1 MEEEVIISGSE
12 LESTFSDNALTLYM
26 REVKKYPLLSN
37 EEVIDCCNRY
47 KKGDLTAREK
57 LINHNLRLV
66 VSVASKCVN
75 QINHLNLLD
84 LIQEGNLGLMRAIE
98 TYDYNE
104 AQFSTYATWWIRQAI
119 TRAIENKE
127 DEIRKP
133 VNLQEK
139 IYSYKKLIDNNNK
152 LEINMTEEE
161 KAKTLGISLE
171 NLKNIENTILQTV
184 TSMNKKVDD
193 KESSE
198 LGDFLTY
205 NIDSYDD
212 VENEIVTKELI
223 AVLREVLN
231 PLQFYVIYEHVLSGK
246 KVSLENI
253 SVELGVTKERIR
265 QLELKALNKIK
276 PYMIP
281 GNNKY
286 IKILNKI
293 RDNHQNI
300 DSIRMSAITPDDV
313 YRYNYM
319 SKYFDD
325 KEKNVY
331 ILKYLSDY
339 NYSDL
344 FICKKSDISYN
355 EYLHIIKSIDLKINK
370 YFKFNDYNSFKNTM
384 IKMHGTKVYSL
395 LKDFKIIDYGAL
407 SIKFNNMSLDEFYNI
422 YGIYIN
428 DLTKKEIELLEKF
441 FKTNNKCN
449 ISNNEIIKNVNLAI
463 INPKNNNLFLNNKI
477 LYNTYLINK
486 DNFTLEQQ
494 LLLECYLFKIR
505 DKKVYIE
512 KYGEPKYRFS
522 KKYYINRLEK
532 MYYGINNYFEN
543 DFDIEKYKIVRD
555 KYKDKLDINRI
566 KILDVYYGFN
576 MEKGTI
582 DDIALMLGISYKKA
596 HGITRDAREFAINL
610 YANRNITL
618 DINKELYIPY
628 ILNQNYEFTEENRKI
643 LKMILIDG
651 KTYDDIHK
659 ELNISKAKISNIFT
673 DSIRKIDFYRYS
685 IINVTNYSEEDITK
699 VVDTFDDLFN
709 ELEFNILLDKYIN
722 NINNDLLASKYNIS
736 KIDINKIIAK
746 FNKTYLRYKV
756 LDVDLNKEE
765 ILNEIESHISESVI
779 NDVKKNL
786 LAYLYGIKCFYNEE
800 GLKLT
805 KIEFQNRYNI
815 TKNMLEH
822 YLRDAITS
830 IKLKKIGLLHND
842 NCYISRDE
850 LDKILDDVHLPISMK
865 EREIICYLFELK
877 GFEYKTFEELESIY
891 DDNLSSIK
899 RRYQRSI
906 LTIYKY
912 LNKEIDGII
921 DYEIDIL
928 PNLKYFDLGDRL
940 FLEDHYKNKLTYQ
953 EIAKKYNYSFDQA
966 VSIFNR
972 LLIKIH
978 DILNNSDKK
987 YFDFDYYLEVIDNKD
1002 LAFVG
1007 DITLAKK
1014 IFNMYFRM
1022 DGVDKKSVP
1031 EIINILGLSYVT
1043 TTVHDTIY
1051 NLMLAVCKYKDGIR
1065 KNSMYSYEDVFNY
1078 YEKNK
1083 DNLSFYKKEIFEGYL
1098 NGGKSRSVNQL
1109 NEISGAILY
1118 ELLKDENK
1126 LQFDLSCSKKE
1137 IINIIK
1143 KYGKMIPTSTKE
1155 GLMNKFSIRDREL
1168 LSGKE
1173 INHVYRI
1180 LDSLSKEYLK
1190 EDEVRLVKKR

>member
-1 MEEEVIISGSE
+1 MEEEVIISDSE
-12 LESTFSDNALTLYM
+12 LESTFSDNALTSYM
-26 REVKKYPLLSN
+26 REIKKYPLLSN

-47 KKGDLTAREK
+47 KKGDLSAREK
-57 LINHNLRLV
+57 LVNHNLRLV
-66 VSVASKCVN
+66 VSVANKYVK
-75 QINHLNLLD
+75 QLNHLNILD
-84 LIQEGNLGLMRAIE
+84 IIQEGNIGLMRAIE

-133 VNLQEK
+133 VDVQEK
-139 IYSYKKLIDNNNK
+139 IYSYKKLIENNSK
-152 LEINMTEEE
+152 LGIKMTEEE
-161 KAKTLGISLE
+161 IAKTLEISSAT
-171 NLKNIENTILQTV
+171 LKNIENTISQTV

-193 KESSE
+193 HESSE

-205 NIDSYDD
+205 NNESYND

-223 AVLREVLN
+223 AVLKELLN

-246 KVSLENI
+246 KVSLEDI
-253 SVELGVTKERIR
+253 SIELGVTRERIR
-265 QLELKALNKIK
+265 QIELKALNKIK

-281 GNNKY
+281 GNNKF
-286 IKILNKI
+286 ITVLNKI
-293 RDNHQNI
+293 RDKNENI
-300 DSIRMSAITPDDV
+300 HLIRMSAITPDDV
-313 YRYNYM
+313 YKYNYM
-319 SKYFDD
+319 CKYFDA

-344 FICKKSDISYN
+344 FICKKSNISYN
-355 EYLHIIKSIDLKINK
+355 EYLHIIKSINSKINK
-370 YFKFNDYNSFKNTM
+370 YFNFNDYNLFKNTM

-395 LKDFKIIDYGAL
+395 LKDFKMIDYEDL
-407 SIKFNNMSLDEFYNI
+407 SIKFNDMSLDEFYNN

-428 DLTKKEIELLEKF
+428 DLTKNEIDLLEKF
-441 FKTNNKCN
+441 FNNSNKCN

-463 INPKNNNLFLNNKI
+463 INPKNNNLFLSNKI

-486 DNFTLEQQ
+486 NNFTLEQQ
-494 LLLECYLFKIR
+494 ILIECYLFKIK

-522 KKYYINRLEK
+522 KKYYINSLEK

-555 KYKDKLDINRI
+555 KYQDKLGINRI
-566 KILDVYYGFN
+566 KILDIYYGFN
-576 MEKGTI
+576 VEKGTI
-582 DDIALMLGISYKKA
+582 DDIAMMLGISYKKA

-659 ELNISKAKISNIFT
+659 ELNINKAKISNIFT
-673 DSIRKIDFYRYS
+673 DSIRKIDFYRYG
-685 IINVTNYSEEDITK
+685 IINITSYSEEDITK
-699 VVDTFDDLFN
+699 VIDTFDSLFN
-709 ELEFNILLDKYIN
+709 ELEFNVLIDKYIN

-736 KIDINKIIAK
+736 KIDVNKIIAK
-746 FNKTYLRYKV
+746 FNKNYLRYKALEV
-756 LDVDLNKEE
+756 NLNKEE
-765 ILNEIESHISESVI
+765 ILNEIENHISESVI
-779 NDVKKNL
+779 NDIKKNL
-786 LAYLYGIKCFYNEE
+786 LAHLYGIKCSYNKE

-805 KIEFQNRYNI
+805 KIEFQNKYNI

-822 YLRDAITS
+822 YLREAIIN
-830 IKLKKIGLLHND
+830 IKLKKIGLLRND
-842 NCYISRDE
+842 NCYISRNE
-850 LDKILDDVHLPISMK
+850 LDKILDDVHLPISTK

-877 GFEYKTFEELESIY
+877 GFEYKTFEGLESIY
-891 DDNLSSIK
+891 DDNLPSIK

-912 LNKEIDGII
+912 FNKEIDGII
-921 DYEIDIL
+921 NYENDIL

-940 FLEDHYKNKLTYQ
+940 FLEDYYKNKLTYQ
-953 EIAKKYNYSFDQA
+953 EMAKKYNYSFDQIA
-966 VSIFNR
+966 IIFNR
-972 LLIKIH
+972 LLIKVH
-978 DILNNSDKK
+978 DILTNPNKK

-1007 DITLAKK
+1007 DIELSKK

-1022 DGVDKKSVP
+1022 NGVDKKSVP
-1031 EIINILGLSYVT
+1031 EIIDILELSYVT
-1043 TTVHDTIY
+1043 TTVQDTIY

-1065 KNSMYSYEDVFNY
+1065 KNSIYSYEDVFNY

-1083 DNLSFYKKEIFEGYL
+1083 DSLPPYKKEIFEGYL
-1098 NGGKSRSVNQL
+1098 NGGKSRRINQL
-1109 NEISGAILY
+1109 NELSGAILY

-1137 IINIIK
+1137 VINIIK
-1143 KYGKMIPTSTKE
+1143 KYGKMLPVSTKE
-1155 GLMNKFSIRDREL
+1155 ALMDKFSIREREF

-1180 LDSLSKEYLK
+1180 LDNLTKKYVKEESTILI
-1190 EDEVRLVKKR
+1190 KKR